1 MREERSLDVRKCPRD
16 RCRWGEYLLVGSRS
30 GIEPRQETNEEG
42 KEKVLPHP
50 MPVSLSQCWQT
61 PGGPGGSHCKPQLTM
76 EVAEVVQGVEDELP
90 LRGISAVVVLIP

>member
-30 GIEPRQETNEEG
+30 GIEPRQEMNEEG

-50 MPVSLSQCWQT
+50 MPVCLSQCWQT
-61 PGGPGGSHCKPQLTM
+61 PDGQVDLTASLQSTVKVARWCREWMMDSHS
-76 EVAEVVQGVEDELP
+76 GVFQP
-90 LRGISAVVVLIP
+90 LWG